1 METQI
6 VWTTAIF
13 RKVISNISEYIHLP
27 RWINGKLFC
36 LKVVSLLSLFFLTL
50 ESLYLFQI
58 AFGCWML
65 FWSTHQLDI
74 CHQFLKIISHNS
86 ETKSQTF
93 LKGWKEITFIGNMV
107 PVTVFFAFSILE
119 QMYFAILLTSHLTN
133 QSTNQPTHQPTD
145 PPTLLPAD
153 RPTKIHSVTHSLHGM
168 MLHELLMTIHLVQIP
183 FFHGTQTF
191 SFMFM
196 KAYH

>member
-1 METQI
+1 METQT

-13 RKVISNISEYIHLP
+13 RKVISKISECIHLP
-27 RWINGKLFC
+27 RWINAKLFC
-36 LKVVSLLSLFFLTL
+36 HKVVSLLSLFFFFFTL

-74 CHQFLKIISHNS
+74 CHQYLKIISHNS

-107 PVTVFFAFSILE
+107 PVTVFFAFSISE

-133 QSTNQPTHQPTD
+133 QSTY
-145 PPTLLPAD
+145 PPTN
-153 RPTKIHSVTHSLHGM
+153 RPTYSPTS
-168 MLHELLMTIHLVQIP
+168 
-183 FFHGTQTF
+183 
-191 SFMFM
+191 
-196 KAYH
+196 